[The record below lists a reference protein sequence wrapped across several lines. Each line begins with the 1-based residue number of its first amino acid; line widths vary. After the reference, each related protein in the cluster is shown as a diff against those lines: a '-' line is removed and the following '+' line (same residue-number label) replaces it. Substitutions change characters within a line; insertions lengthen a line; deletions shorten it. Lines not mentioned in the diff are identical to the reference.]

1 MKAVL
6 SEADI
11 RESIRKALIKSLM
24 LEGEEEAEAVKSFDD
39 KIADLGRKLREDTVK
54 EIKISSLY
62 FTFEETAPVAG
73 YMQNDA
79 VYSSARG
86 ASVEKVQNNP
96 DFRQA
101 LTDIIED
108 SDTIDR
114 LFRELNENDL
124 SKTFAV
130 SLRGGG
136 DNSPVGMLFIVGTT
150 TKRILEIHYFFSPKT
165 IANFIVG
172 ARQQGQ
178 NATLGD
184 GEAFP
189 EEIEKMIAEL
199 APRKDKS
206 K

>member
-24 LEGEEEAEAVKSFDD
+24 LEGEEEAETAKSFDD
-39 KIADLGRKLREDTVK
+39 KIADLGRKLFEKGVK

-62 FTFEETAPVAG
+62 FTFEEKPPVAG
-73 YMQNDA
+73 YMQNDP
-79 VYSSARG
+79 VYSSVKG

-96 DFRQA
+96 AFRKA
-101 LTDIIED
+101 LTDIIEN
-108 SDTIDR
+108 SDTIAK
-114 LFRELNENDL
+114 LFKELNENDL
-124 SKTFAV
+124 SKNFAV
-130 SLRGGG
+130 SLQSGG
-136 DNSPVGMLFIVGTT
+136 DNSPVGMLFIVGE
-150 TKRILEIHYFFSPKT
+150 TKRILAIHYFFSPKT

-178 NATLGD
+178 NATPGD
-184 GEAFP
+184 DKAFP

-199 APRKDKS
+199 APRKDES
-206 K
+206 R